1 LTIKIRDMPEEASI
15 SDCGVS
21 CRGSFNEPWH
31 LPQLPR
37 LCAPPRPA
45 QLFVNSKL
53 LFDAYNNIELSKMA
67 SPNVTDALKQTAAS
81 SDKPQ
86 DYESLISQVHL
97 ASSPSQLPG
106 DLNAII
112 DAIFADA
119 LGIVA
124 TRSLCGTF
132 IQKLKTVPSNET
144 KTTVGEHALEIL
156 QAQAS
161 SFEEQNAQVR
171 ELMATAYEEDED
183 NLAAAKVLAGIPLE
197 SSQRK
202 VSNED
207 KVRFWIRITRNYLE
221 VDDTTL
227 AEQYLNKAKNLIY
240 TVSDRDLNLHF
251 KLSQARIQ
259 DARRN
264 FLAAA
269 QGYQDISLLPII
281 GEEERLHTLSMA
293 IKCSVLAPAGPLR
306 SRALGRLYKDE
317 RATTLEEYPILEKM
331 FLDRLLSPEEV
342 AKFAEGLAT
351 HQLARTSDGST
362 VLAKAVVE
370 HNLRGASR
378 LYNNI
383 GFDALGLLL
392 GLDGD
397 KAEETTARM
406 IEQGRLVGRIDQVE
420 RVIWFEGGEATGE
433 KGSGRAEGVVGK
445 ELRRWDSNVQGLA
458 EEVEKVTSELQLRY
472 PVSEQYTSYWQRL
485 TQHFRTSL
493 RSILLYKGSASV
505 KMVCDGVKEDKVK
518 VTIAYLGSM
527 ATALVKLMRTTNRLG
542 HGETYDVTTTIE
554 QSTERLHQPLPAHV
568 SRLCCQRPKV
578 VLPTCTAEYY

>member
-1 LTIKIRDMPEEASI
+1 
-15 SDCGVS
+15 
-21 CRGSFNEPWH
+21 
-31 LPQLPR
+31 
-37 LCAPPRPA
+37 
-45 QLFVNSKL
+45 
-53 LFDAYNNIELSKMA
+53 MA
-67 SPNVTDALKQTAAS
+67 SPKIASALQQIAGS
-81 SDKPQ
+81 SDKQ
-86 DYESLISQVHL
+86 QGYESLLAQIEQ
-97 ASSPSQLPG
+97 ASSPTQLPG
-106 DLNAII
+106 DLIAVI
-112 DAIFADA
+112 DAIFADS

-124 TRSLCGTF
+124 TRSLAGIF
-132 IQKLKTVPSNET
+132 VKKIQTLSSNDA
-144 KTTVGEHALEIL
+144 KIAVGEHALNIFTS
-156 QAQAS
+156 QAS

-171 ELMATAYEEDED
+171 ELMADAYEDDED

-202 VSNED
+202 VANED
-207 KVRFWIRITRNYLE
+207 KVKFWIRITRNYLE

-251 KLSQARIQ
+251 KLCQARIQ

-269 QGYQDISLLPII
+269 QGYQDISFLPVIA
-281 GEEERLHTLSMA
+281 EEERLHTLSMA
-293 IKCSVLAPAGPLR
+293 IKCAVLAPAGPQR
-306 SRALGRLYKDE
+306 SRTLGRLYKDE
-317 RATTLEEYPILEKM
+317 RAVTLDEFPILEKM

-342 AKFAEGLAT
+342 AKFAEGLAV

-383 GFDALGLLL
+383 SFDALGLLL

-406 IEQGRLVGRIDQVE
+406 IEQGRLVGRIDQIE

-433 KGSGRAEGVVGK
+433 KGSGRAEGVVSN
-445 ELRRWDSNVQGLA
+445 ELRKWDSNVQGLA

-472 PVSEQYTSYWQRL
+472 PVSSY
-485 TQHFRTSL
+485 FNKIS
-493 RSILLYKGSASV
+493 SGS
-505 KMVCDGVKEDKVK
+505 C
-518 VTIAYLGSM
+518 
-527 ATALVKLMRTTNRLG
+527 
-542 HGETYDVTTTIE
+542 
-554 QSTERLHQPLPAHV
+554 
-568 SRLCCQRPKV
+568 
-578 VLPTCTAEYY
+578 